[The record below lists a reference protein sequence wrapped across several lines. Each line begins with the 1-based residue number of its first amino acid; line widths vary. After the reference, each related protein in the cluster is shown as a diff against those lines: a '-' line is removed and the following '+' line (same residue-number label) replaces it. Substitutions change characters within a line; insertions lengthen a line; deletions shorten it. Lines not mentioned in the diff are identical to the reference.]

1 MRPLVASITA
11 KISDNSTSVHI
22 VLHTDTHNSTSVLH
36 TDTHNSTSVLH
47 TDTHNSTSVH
57 IVLHTDTHN
66 STSVHIVLHADT
78 HNSTSVLHA
87 GTQQVLFG
95 SVGYFAP
102 ALLRILVF
110 ITKNISVTN

>member
-11 KISDNSTSVHI
+11 KISDNSTSVH
-22 VLHTDTHNSTSVLH
+22 T
-36 TDTHNSTSVLH
+36 
-47 TDTHNSTSVH
+47 
-57 IVLHTDTHN
+57 
-66 STSVHIVLHADT
+66 
-78 HNSTSVLHA
+78 VLHA